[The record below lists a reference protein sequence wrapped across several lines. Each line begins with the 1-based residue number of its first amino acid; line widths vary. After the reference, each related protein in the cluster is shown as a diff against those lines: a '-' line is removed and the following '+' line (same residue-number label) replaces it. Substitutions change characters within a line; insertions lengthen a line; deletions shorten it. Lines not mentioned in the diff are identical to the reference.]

1 MEIIKENTTR
11 KLDSLGRISIPK
23 GMRDRLEI
31 KTGDEMEFALVV
43 DENGDKW
50 VALRAESRS

>member
-50 VALRAESRS
+50 VALRTESRS